1 MNIEVGGVKITFGNV
16 GELNDALKR
25 KSAELSKEIEEH
37 ETKVLSLRKIR
48 KEVLRVLGGQPGSA
62 TPDHSPAGA

>member
-37 ETKVLSLRKIR
+37 ETKALSLRKMR

-62 TPDHSPAGA
+62 KPEHSSAAA